1 MGAQQ
6 NIVARQGINKTMS
19 TRMGAVGMALY
30 YRGRHCMQLV
40 DQRQGVVLQGK
51 EGINSSASEELRAR
65 QELWP
70 RWLMLRYQ
78 VRDSEYGSVTE
89 GATVCVL
96 WFGGKEQCF
105 REKCGHDRNYG

>member
-1 MGAQQ
+1 
-6 NIVARQGINKTMS
+6 
-19 TRMGAVGMALY
+19 MGAVGIALY

-78 VRDSEYGSVTE
+78 VRDSEYGS
-89 GATVCVL
+89 L
-96 WFGGKEQCF
+96 Q
-105 REKCGHDRNYG
+105 REPLGYLGLRMSR